1 MADDLGDALRA
12 HRQLL
17 LADQLAEYP
26 ALARGGAGT
35 ACCEAMKD
43 DGGGLPANRSA
54 QITRELFIASR
65 WGTAPDP
72 WTAREEARLPL
83 ALQDWSRF
91 EFNSASELVL
101 RSNIA
106 NESMDYE

>member
-17 LADQLAEYP
+17 LADLLAEYP
-26 ALARGGAGT
+26 ALVRHGTGA
-35 ACCEAMKD
+35 ACCEAMED
-43 DGGGLPANRSA
+43 DGGGLPPNSSA
-54 QITRELFIASR
+54 QITRERFIASR

-72 WTAREEARLPL
+72 WTAREEAQLPL
-83 ALQDWSRF
+83 ALQDWSLF

-106 NESMDYE
+106 RKSTGSE